1 MSEESIYNL
10 GAEALNLFARK
21 GDEGGPHIHQ
31 GGQENGVKVRRIMQI
46 TRDLSQQPFP
56 KLRILDL
63 GCGEGVYAIEAGLRG
78 AEVIALDARTQRMD
92 KGAACAMRHG
102 LKNVRFIRE
111 DVRHVTQEVLGS
123 FNVVY
128 LLGLLY
134 HLDAPDLF
142 PVLENIYSLCTGIL
156 IIDTLI
162 SMTEEIQVSW
172 RGHIYPGRLCREHAD
187 DDTDE
192 IRRSRVL
199 KSIDNTFSFRFTRES
214 LLRAICNIGFT
225 SAYECHIPFEPG
237 KAEDRITIVAVKGVP
252 VLLSTYPWVNYK
264 SEADI
269 REAIRQFIQSKAPL
283 ENAGGDL

>member
-10 GAEALNLFARK
+10 DAEALNLFART

-102 LKNVRFIRE
+102 LKNVRFIRK
-111 DVRHVTQEVLGS
+111 DVRHVTQEVFGS
-123 FNVVY
+123 FDVVY

-134 HLDAPDLF
+134 HLNAPDLF

-162 SMTEEIQVSW
+162 SMSEEIQVSW
-172 RGHIYPGRLCREHAD
+172 RGHIYLGRLCREHAD
-187 DDTDE
+187 EDTDE
-192 IRRSRVL
+192 IKRSRAL
-199 KSIDNTFSFRFTRES
+199 KSIDNTFSFRFTRKS
-214 LLRAICNIGFT
+214 LLRAICNSGFT
-225 SAYECHIPFEPG
+225 SAYECHIPLEPG

-269 REAIRQFIQSKAPL
+269 REAIRQFSQSKATMG
-283 ENAGGDL
+283 NAGSNL